1 VKRAAAAALAVVALL
16 ARTGWAQDM
25 SMQDGAA
32 GAAQE
37 LTLALPH
44 PLREG
49 ESAGIEVHLGPIARG
64 RVVTVTT
71 ASGQPLGTISPF
83 GTRVGEN
90 AGTYTLPVP
99 PDAIRDGRVA
109 VRLAITQAGSA
120 PRPPTAQE
128 VPSVRLITSGVPR

>member
-16 ARTGWAQDM
+16 ARTGWAQNTPAQGD
-25 SMQDGAA
+25 AA

-44 PLREG
+44 PLRED

-71 ASGQPLGTISPF
+71 ASGQPLGTLSPF
-83 GTRVGEN
+83 GTRVGED

-109 VRLAITQAGSA
+109 IRLSITQAGGP

-128 VPSVRLITSGVPR
+128 VPSVRLITSGPSR